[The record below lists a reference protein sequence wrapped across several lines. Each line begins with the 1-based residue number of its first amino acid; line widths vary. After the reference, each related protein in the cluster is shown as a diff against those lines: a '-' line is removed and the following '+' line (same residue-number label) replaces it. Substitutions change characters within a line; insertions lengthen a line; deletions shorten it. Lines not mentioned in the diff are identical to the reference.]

1 MASNH
6 VALVTAG
13 GLTNATIAHSLY
25 GYCTTAA
32 ATAAKTVTMY
42 KTGST
47 AGAAWDAA
55 DLFHGLTIT
64 VRFQYSNTV
73 ASPTLNVNSTGA
85 KPIYRY
91 GTTAPGTSVAAS
103 WPAQAVVQLTYDLL
117 LNTSG
122 CWVMNDYK
130 DDNNTTYSAGSGLS
144 LSTTTFNH
152 ASTVTAG
159 TAGTSSATSGISLA
173 VPYVTYNGTGH
184 ITAAGTHT
192 HTVCTSNL
200 TEAVITATTTK
211 PTSVS
216 ATGWNYLRF
225 GTIYIAWGIV
235 NVTGINTTAYMVSG
249 IDYDPTT
256 RWIPL
261 PISSRSCQYASF
273 GKALSGS
280 TKWNM
285 WAAPS
290 GAMTDWTLASG
301 GHTGCIPF
309 YVGTNGTTSNGQ
321 AKFPVW
327 VVVYPV

>member
-152 ASTVTAG
+152 DSTVTAG
-159 TAGTSSATSGISLA
+159 TVGTSSATSGKTLA

-184 ITAAGTHT
+184 ITATGTHT
-192 HTVCTSNL
+192 HTVSGFANSTHTHVASDITDMYITKVQTDPGTYIPVATSQQS
-200 TEAVITATTTK
+200 
-211 PTSVS
+211 SVNS
-216 ATGWNYLRF
+216 AGWNILGFYNPNESNFWICRGL
-225 GTIYIAWGIV
+225 ISI
-235 NVTGINTTAYMVSG
+235 TGINTTSYLVSG
-249 IDYDPTT
+249 NQAQWAPTGNGGVKSV
-256 RWIPL
+256 PFL
-261 PISSRSCQYASF
+261 V
-273 GKALSGS
+273 GS
-280 TKWNM
+280 N
-285 WAAPS
+285 
-290 GAMTDWTLASG
+290 GAVSG
-301 GHTGCIPF
+301 GSGI
-309 YVGTNGTTSNGQ
+309 
-321 AKFPVW
+321 FPVEIAFW
-327 VVVYPV
+327 AV